1 MGPEAHDLGVCEHI
15 ASVGRWCG
23 HGHLPTLPIV
33 SRRTSDPVALFHDQM
48 IACSDL
54 VDPDTAAGA
63 EVVVLS
69 VERSDRDTPSG

>member
-1 MGPEAHDLGVCEHI
+1 MGQEALDFGECSYVVGI
-15 ASVGRWCG
+15 ARGRTQG
-23 HGHLPTLPIV
+23 RLPTLPIV